1 MSARPLLLLLAPL
14 PILAACKP
22 DCAPNEVS
30 NKHGYNCTPVPGL
43 ETNTSEAT
51 TSETSSTT
59 TEDSSTAESSSTTDT
74 PPPCDDDPACGP
86 GETVQTCP
94 AQCGDCGD
102 GQRTGDELCDNGDD
116 NQTYWPNT
124 QPDGAC
130 SETCTFQFEWC
141 GDAKQNGNEPCDN
154 GTNADPVYSPTTPP
168 DGACAPSCTT
178 VAYCGDAVKNG
189 NEPCD
194 SAAQSATCELNC
206 TTPQCG
212 DGTPNP
218 AAGEACDD
226 NNTDNGDGCSGDCKS
241 LERLVFVTSAL
252 FEGDLSKDTD
262 NPQTLTGLLLAD
274 YRCQILATKAA
285 LPGTYKAWLS
295 TDTESPSTRFDT
307 AFTGLY
313 RLTTTGF
320 PTIAE
325 GWTALTSST
334 LTHPINADETG
345 ASVEQT
351 VFTNTLPNGTPT
363 SNLDCSEW
371 TSKVVNMNNTTS
383 VGNSSASDNTWSD
396 LAPNQFCSSPLR
408 LYCFEDL

>member
-1 MSARPLLLLLAPL
+1 MRPLFLAFIL
-14 PILAACKP
+14 PAACLN
-22 DCAPNEVS
+22 PNTDLSTTDAVS
-30 NKHGYNCTPVPGL
+30 
-43 ETNTSEAT
+43 T
-51 TSETSSTT
+51 TSSETTIAPSDT
-59 TEDSSTAESSSTTDT
+59 STAESSTTTDT

-116 NQTYWPNT
+116 NQSYWPNT
-124 QPDGAC
+124 PPDGAC

-189 NEPCD
+189 TEPCD
-194 SAAQSATCELNC
+194 SAAQSATCELDC

-212 DGTPNP
+212 DGITNT

-226 NNTDNGDGCSGDCKS
+226 NNTDDGDGCSGDCKS
-241 LERLVFVTSAL
+241 RERLVFVTSID
-252 FEGDLSKDTD
+252 FKGDLATDPVD
-262 NPQTLTGLLLAD
+262 NPNALTGLTLAD
-274 YRCQILATKAA
+274 YRCQTLATKAA

-307 AFTGLY
+307 TFTGLY
-313 RLTTTGF
+313 RLPTADF

-325 GWTALTSST
+325 GWTALTSGT

-345 ASVEQT
+345 KLTEEN
-351 VFTNTLPNGTPT
+351 VFTNTRTDGAWASVDDCGHWSGKGDTPT
-363 SNLDCSEW
+363 
-371 TSKVVNMNNTTS
+371 TIGK
-383 VGNSSASDNTWSD
+383 SSATDSTWTKIMATGLCSDGR
-396 LAPNQFCSSPLR
+396 R
-408 LYCFEDL
+408 LYCFQDL

>member
-1 MSARPLLLLLAPL
+1 MRLLLLVSLL
-14 PILAACKP
+14 PAACLN
-22 DCAPNEVS
+22 PNTDLS
-30 NKHGYNCTPVPGL
+30 
-43 ETNTSEAT
+43 T
-51 TSETSSTT
+51 TDAASSTT
-59 TEDSSTAESSSTTDT
+59 SSETTTAPSDTSTAESSSTTDT

-94 AQCGDCGD
+94 AQCGTCGD

-124 QPDGAC
+124 PPDGAC

-212 DGTPNP
+212 DGITNT

-226 NNTDNGDGCSGDCKS
+226 NNQDDGDGCSGDCKS
-241 LERLVFVTSAL
+241 PERLVFVSSLQFYGNLNNEDPEQSANPD
-252 FEGDLSKDTD
+252 GLS
-262 NPQTLTGLLLAD
+262 GLDLAD
-274 YRCQILATKAA
+274 YRCQTLATKAA
-285 LPGTYKAWLS
+285 LSGTYKAWLS
-295 TDTESPSTRFDT
+295 TDTESPSTRFDDT
-307 AFTGLY
+307 FSGVY

-320 PTIAE
+320 PIIAE
-325 GWTALTSST
+325 GWTGLTSGT
-334 LTHPINADETG
+334 LANPINATETG
-345 ASVEQT
+345 KLTENN
-351 VFTNTLPNGTPT
+351 VFTNTLPNGTSAPGLDCT
-363 SNLDCSEW
+363 HWTLKDNTKTTFGSSAEANTMWTNLDTTQCS
-371 TSKVVNMNNTTS
+371 N
-383 VGNSSASDNTWSD
+383 
-396 LAPNQFCSSPLR
+396 PLR
-408 LYCFEDL
+408 LYCFQDI